1 MDNQKETRVTGCIYD
16 RFCTMYDTDIN
27 DGNEKQRHNFAHNAA
42 LALDYIG
49 AGKIANEEAYDLM
62 LRALNNEFK
71 DETEILNYISH
82 IRAARKPRTMS
93 LATKK
98 KNDAK
103 ILLKRGYTT
112 VQVSTFLEMNEA
124 DVIEIAKEL
133 NK

>member
-1 MDNQKETRVTGCIYD
+1 MDTKFKHRVTGCIAD
-16 RFCTMYDTDIN
+16 RFAVMYATDM
-27 DGNEKQRHNFAHNAA
+27 GAETSGAENFAHNAA
-42 LALDYIG
+42 LALDFIG
-49 AGKIANEEAYDLM
+49 AGKIASGEAYDLL

-71 DETEILNYISH
+71 NEDEILEYISH
-82 IRAARKPRTMS
+82 IRAERKPRQTS

-112 VQVSTFLEMNEA
+112 TQVAAFLEMAES
-124 DVIEIAKEL
+124 DVIEIAQSL

>member
-1 MDNQKETRVTGCIYD
+1 MDNQNKQRVTGCIFD
-16 RFCTMYDTDIN
+16 RFCGMFDTD
-27 DGNEKQRHNFAHNAA
+27 NEGTAEQRENFAHNCA

-49 AGKIANEEAYDLM
+49 SGKIAIGEAYDLM

-71 DETEILNYISH
+71 DESEILDYISH
-82 IRAARKPRTMS
+82 IRAARKPRTIS
-93 LATKK
+93 VATKK

-112 VQVSTFLEMNEA
+112 AQVAAFLEMNETE
-124 DVIEIAKEL
+124 VIEIAQSL